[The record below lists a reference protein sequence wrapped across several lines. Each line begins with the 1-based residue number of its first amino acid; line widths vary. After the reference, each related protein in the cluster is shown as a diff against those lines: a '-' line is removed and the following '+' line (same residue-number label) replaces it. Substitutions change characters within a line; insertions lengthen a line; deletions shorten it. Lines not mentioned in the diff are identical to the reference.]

1 LSADPSTDCPFC
13 KIVSGDIP
21 ADMVHTD
28 EHAVAFR
35 DLNPQAPVHVLVIPR
50 RHEPDLASLARADA
64 EAAAGLTRAIA
75 DVADA
80 EDLGDG
86 YRTVFNT
93 GAQAHQSVFHCHAH
107 VLGGRTM
114 GWPPG

>member
-1 LSADPSTDCPFC
+1 MDPECPFC
-13 KIVSGDIP
+13 RIVAGDVP
-21 ADMVHTD
+21 AEIVHES

-35 DLNPQAPVHVLVIPR
+35 DLEPQAPTHVLVVPR

-64 EAAAGLTRAIA
+64 DAVVGLTRAIA

-80 EDLGDG
+80 EGLGAG

-93 GAQAHQSVFHCHAH
+93 GAQAHQTVFHCHGH
-107 VLGGRTM
+107 VLGGRAM
-114 GWPPG
+114 RWPPG

>member
-1 LSADPSTDCPFC
+1 MDPECPFC
-13 KIVSGDIP
+13 RIVAGDVP
-21 ADMVHTD
+21 AEIVHES

-35 DLNPQAPVHVLVIPR
+35 DLEPQAPTHVLVVPR

-64 EAAAGLTRAIA
+64 DAVVGLTRAIA

-80 EDLGDG
+80 EGLGAG

-93 GAQAHQSVFHCHAH
+93 GAQAHQTVFHCHGH
-107 VLGGRTM
+107 VLGGRPM
-114 GWPPG
+114 RWPPG

>member
-1 LSADPSTDCPFC
+1 MSDDCLFC
-13 KIVSGDIP
+13 KIVAGDVP
-21 ADMVHTD
+21 AEIVHES

-35 DLNPQAPVHVLVIPR
+35 DLNPQAPTHVLVIPR
-50 RHEPDLASLARADA
+50 RHEPDLASLVRADPDA
-64 EAAAGLTRAIA
+64 TVGLVRAVA

-80 EDLGDG
+80 EGLSAG

-93 GAQAHQSVFHCHAH
+93 GAEAHQTVFHCHAH
-107 VLGGRTM
+107 VLGGRSM